1 VQNIN
6 KTKTKVKQNELFTTQ
21 LNHIFDDSKFIF
33 ICKEQESKPKTW
45 NGMHIKPSA
54 TMELAWEHRKP
65 STINLCV
72 QEFQITTSDF
82 KTHNLGLILHMKYFK
97 FNLHWN

>member
-1 VQNIN
+1 
-6 KTKTKVKQNELFTTQ
+6 
-21 LNHIFDDSKFIF
+21 
-33 ICKEQESKPKTW
+33 
-45 NGMHIKPSA
+45 MHIKPSA
-54 TMELAWEHRKP
+54 TMELAREHRKL

-97 FNLHWN
+97 FNLH